1 MAVAVPGERR
11 TRARPTAAGRPRPR
25 ASPRVS
31 PTVRPTARPRAKPPP
46 AAKARNPRPPR
57 ARSPP
62 PEALPRPRRCR
73 HRRHLH
79 RPTWARALRAPHPE
93 GRFDAARPR
102 LHYGSTVA
110 TNALL
115 ERRGA
120 RVVLLTTEGF
130 EDVLEIG
137 RQVRPEL
144 YALEPFR
151 PPPLVPRARRHG
163 VEERVLADGRT
174 EIPLGTRAIRRAM
187 AAVARDRA
195 EAVAICFLHS
205 YAAPQHER
213 RLGRALAGRGLHVT
227 LSHRLV
233 REYREYER
241 LSTTVVN
248 AFVGPLMARHLR
260 ALMDGVPGSV
270 RVMQSSGGLMEV
282 RAAAAEAVRTALSGP
297 AGGVIGAAE
306 RARRGGFRH
315 IITLDMGGTSTDVS
329 VVDGIPA
336 YRTDTVLAGLP
347 LRVPSLDIHTVG
359 AGGGSLARIDA
370 GGALKVGPESAGADP
385 GPACYGRGD
394 QPTVTDAQLV
404 LGRLQVDHFLGGRMR
419 LQPERA
425 RAALT
430 ALGGSADERA

>member
-1 MAVAVPGERR
+1 M
-11 TRARPTAAGRPRPR
+11 
-25 ASPRVS
+25 
-31 PTVRPTARPRAKPPP
+31 
-46 AAKARNPRPPR
+46 
-57 ARSPP
+57 
-62 PEALPRPRRCR
+62 
-73 HRRHLH
+73 
-79 RPTWARALRAPHPE
+79 
-93 GRFDAARPR
+93 
-102 LHYGSTVA
+102 A

-144 YALEPFR
+144 YALEPFL

-163 VEERVLADGRT
+163 VRERILADGRT
-174 EIPLGTRAIRRAM
+174 EISLGTRAIRRAM

-213 RLGRALAGRGLHVT
+213 RLGRTLAGRGLHVT

-248 AFVGPLMARHLR
+248 AFVGPVMARHLR
-260 ALMDGVPGSV
+260 ALMDGVPGGI
-270 RVMQSSGGLMEV
+270 RVMQSSGGLMEA
-282 RAAAAEAVRTALSGP
+282 RAAATEAVRTVLSGP
-297 AGGVIGAAE
+297 AGGVSGAAE
-306 RARRGGFRH
+306 RARRGGFHR

-336 YRTDTVLAGLP
+336 YRTDTMLAGLP
-347 LRVPSLDIHTVG
+347 LRVPSMDIHTVG
-359 AGGGSLARIDA
+359 AGGG
-370 GGALKVGPESAGADP
+370 
-385 GPACYGRGD
+385 
-394 QPTVTDAQLV
+394 
-404 LGRLQVDHFLGGRMR
+404 
-419 LQPERA
+419 
-425 RAALT
+425 
-430 ALGGSADERA
+430 